1 MLVRLLTVICLFA
14 FLFSASAASARK
26 RGDVPLSERA
36 TVFERFSH
44 IRVPADSKAVSRALK
59 DIRWLSR
66 AVVWQQTALAGW
78 IPMKHSIGPP
88 GAVYVV
94 ELSPSVSQD
103 VAGYW
108 IYFHTTRVLSGDAA
122 AGVRDFFA
130 GHAAPDI
137 LIDEY
142 SLVYP
147 DRRILAVD
155 PNRRKLFP
163 PL

>member
-1 MLVRLLTVICLFA
+1 MRLLTAICLFG
-14 FLFSASAASARK
+14 FLYVSVSAASAHK
-26 RGDVPLSERA
+26 RGDVPRSQA
-36 TVFERFSH
+36 AIVFERFSH
-44 IRVPADSKAVSRALK
+44 IRVPADSKAVSRSLQ
-59 DIRWLSR
+59 DIHWLSR
-66 AVVWQQTALAGW
+66 AVVWQQTVLAGW

-94 ELSPSVSQD
+94 ELSPSISQD

-122 AGVRDFFA
+122 GVREFFA
-130 GHAAPDI
+130 GHAAPDV

-142 SLVYP
+142 SLCYP
-147 DRRILAVD
+147 DRRILSVD
-155 PNRRKLFP
+155 ANRRKVFS